1 MTAEQELEVDAYV
14 LASSGL
20 RITSRGYKAL
30 KILFEHGNLLYWC
43 MGKNDTLELAKILIY
58 LKFRYNHVPGGLE
71 VLAEHKR
78 DFYYL
83 VMHRKVPVH
92 RKSKYPNTYLSVG
105 KADRYGDGRTGWAEQ
120 ILANKETEK

>member
-43 MGKNDTLELAKILIY
+43 IGKNDTLELAKVLIH
-58 LKFRYNHVPGGLE
+58 LKFPYNHVSGGLE
-71 VLAEHKR
+71 VLPEHKR

-83 VMHRKVPVH
+83 VMHRHAQV
-92 RKSKYPNTYLSVG
+92 RKRQYPNTHLSVG
-105 KADRYGDGRTGWAEQ
+105 KSDRYSDGRPGWAEK
-120 ILANKETEK
+120 IMANRESEQ